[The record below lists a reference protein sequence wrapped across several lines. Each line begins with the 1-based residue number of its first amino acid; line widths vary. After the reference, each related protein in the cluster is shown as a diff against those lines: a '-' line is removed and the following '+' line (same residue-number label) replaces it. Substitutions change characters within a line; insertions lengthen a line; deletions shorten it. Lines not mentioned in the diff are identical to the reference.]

1 MKDYYMDHAATTP
14 LSKDALEAMMPYL
27 TTEYGNASTV
37 YTYGQRTKAAVERSR
52 RTIAATI
59 GAKPSEIYF
68 TSGGTESDN
77 WALIGAAEAGREQL
91 SKTLSSHSQ
100 TKILQPQDSA
110 AAVDQNYRCS
120 SKASMR
126 VGHIITDTI
135 EHHAI
140 LHTCAYLEKR
150 GFDVTYLPVDHE
162 GHVDPDAVM
171 AAIRPDTLLVSIMVA
186 NNEIGTLEPIAE
198 IGARLQKHAAET
210 GQRILF
216 IAPEG
221 QLKAVITDGDIRK
234 FFLRVGTPD
243 QTIDNAANYHP
254 ISLSVSERG
263 KARELL
269 QKHCIDALPI
279 LNKRGVIT
287 DIVFAHGVDVDNR
300 KHADIPV
307 VMMAGGLGTRLYPY
321 TKILPKP
328 LIPVGEQPI
337 AELIMDRFRDF
348 GCHDFTM
355 IVNYKRGMIKSY
367 FGELE
372 KDYTVN
378 FADEDVFMGTGGG
391 LCLLKGKMK
400 SPFFFTNC
408 DTLLD
413 VDFGDIYEY
422 HKAHGNLVTMVCAFK
437 HYTVPY
443 GVVELGEDGGI
454 AAMREKPELDFLTN
468 TGVYVVEPR
477 VVEEMRDG
485 EKIGFPDVI
494 ERYRAAGEKVGVY
507 PISES
512 SWMDMGQ
519 LEELEKMRRKLESQQ

>member
-1 MKDYYMDHAATTP
+1 MIRVEELFLAPDATV
-14 LSKDALEAMMPYL
+14 LEAL
-27 TTEYGNASTV
+27 
-37 YTYGQRTKAAVERSR
+37 RKL
-52 RTIAATI
+52 
-59 GAKPSEIYF
+59 
-68 TSGGTESDN
+68 D
-77 WALIGAAEAGREQL
+77 
-91 SKTLSSHSQ
+91 
-100 TKILQPQDSA
+100 
-110 AAVDQNYRCS
+110 
-120 SKASMR
+120 
-126 VGHIITDTI
+126 
-135 EHHAI
+135 
-140 LHTCAYLEKR
+140 
-150 GFDVTYLPVDHE
+150 
-162 GHVDPDAVM
+162 
-171 AAIRPDTLLVSIMVA
+171 
-186 NNEIGTLEPIAE
+186 
-198 IGARLQKHAAET
+198 ET

-221 QLKAVITDGDIRK
+221 RLQAALTDGDIRK
-234 FFLRVGTPD
+234 FFLRGGTPD
-243 QTIDNAANYHP
+243 QTIDRAANYHP
-254 ISLSVSERG
+254 LSLPIAERG
-263 KARELL
+263 RAREVL
-269 QKHCIDALPI
+269 QAHRIDALPI
-279 LNKRGVIT
+279 LDKRGVIT
-287 DIVFAHGVDVDNR
+287 DIVFAYKLDVDNR
-300 KHADIPV
+300 KRVDIPV

-337 AELIMDRFRDF
+337 AELIIDRFRDF

-367 FGELE
+367 FTDLE
-372 KDYTVN
+372 KDYTVH

-391 LCLLKGKMK
+391 LCLLKGKIQ

-422 HKAHGNLVTMVCAFK
+422 HKKHGNLVTMICAFK

-443 GVVELGEDGGI
+443 GVVELGQDGGI

-485 EKIGFPDVI
+485 EVIGFPDVI

-507 PISES
+507 PIGEN

-519 LEELEKMRRKLESQQ
+519 LEELEKMRRKLETQS

>member
-1 MKDYYMDHAATTP
+1 MIRVEELFLAPDATV
-14 LSKDALEAMMPYL
+14 LEAL
-27 TTEYGNASTV
+27 
-37 YTYGQRTKAAVERSR
+37 RKL
-52 RTIAATI
+52 
-59 GAKPSEIYF
+59 
-68 TSGGTESDN
+68 D
-77 WALIGAAEAGREQL
+77 
-91 SKTLSSHSQ
+91 
-100 TKILQPQDSA
+100 
-110 AAVDQNYRCS
+110 
-120 SKASMR
+120 
-126 VGHIITDTI
+126 
-135 EHHAI
+135 
-140 LHTCAYLEKR
+140 
-150 GFDVTYLPVDHE
+150 
-162 GHVDPDAVM
+162 
-171 AAIRPDTLLVSIMVA
+171 
-186 NNEIGTLEPIAE
+186 
-198 IGARLQKHAAET
+198 ET

-221 QLKAVITDGDIRK
+221 RLQAALTDGDIRK
-234 FFLRVGTPD
+234 FFLRGGTPD
-243 QTIDNAANYHP
+243 QTVDRAANYHP
-254 ISLSVSERG
+254 LSLPIAERG
-263 KARELL
+263 RAREVL
-269 QKHCIDALPI
+269 QAHRIDALPI
-279 LNKRGVIT
+279 LDKRGVIT
-287 DIVFAHGVDVDNR
+287 DIVFAYKLDVDNR
-300 KHADIPV
+300 KRVDIPV

-337 AELIMDRFRDF
+337 AELIIDRFRDF

-367 FGELE
+367 FTDLE
-372 KDYTVN
+372 KDYTVH

-391 LCLLKGKMK
+391 LCLLKGKMQ

-422 HKAHGNLVTMVCAFK
+422 HKKHGNLVTMICAFK

-443 GVVELGEDGGI
+443 GVVELGQDGGI

-485 EKIGFPDVI
+485 EVIGFPDVI

-507 PISES
+507 PIGEN

-519 LEELEKMRRKLESQQ
+519 LEELEKMRRKLETQS

>member
-1 MKDYYMDHAATTP
+1 M
-14 LSKDALEAMMPYL
+14 
-27 TTEYGNASTV
+27 
-37 YTYGQRTKAAVERSR
+37 
-52 RTIAATI
+52 
-59 GAKPSEIYF
+59 
-68 TSGGTESDN
+68 
-77 WALIGAAEAGREQL
+77 
-91 SKTLSSHSQ
+91 
-100 TKILQPQDSA
+100 
-110 AAVDQNYRCS
+110 
-120 SKASMR
+120 
-126 VGHIITDTI
+126 
-135 EHHAI
+135 
-140 LHTCAYLEKR
+140 
-150 GFDVTYLPVDHE
+150 
-162 GHVDPDAVM
+162 
-171 AAIRPDTLLVSIMVA
+171 
-186 NNEIGTLEPIAE
+186 
-198 IGARLQKHAAET
+198 
-210 GQRILF
+210 
-216 IAPEG
+216 
-221 QLKAVITDGDIRK
+221 
-234 FFLRVGTPD
+234 
-243 QTIDNAANYHP
+243 
-254 ISLSVSERG
+254 
-263 KARELL
+263 L

-287 DIVFAHGVDVDNR
+287 DIVFARGEDVDNR
-300 KHADIPV
+300 KRADIPV

-519 LEELEKMRRKLESQQ
+519 LEELEKMRRKLENQQ